1 LRAGGYCKLFSARAP
16 GGQENGENLERM
28 ELRHLRYFKTVAE
41 ELSFTRASALLHVAQ
56 SAVSAQVRDL
66 EAELEVAL
74 FERNSRQ
81 VQLTAA
87 GKIFLAGVDEVFQIL
102 EDARRKLRRI
112 GRGDT
117 ASLAIGFI
125 GAQSHEWMPQ
135 VLKRFR
141 VKHPGV
147 EVSLVEMVPSQ
158 QLEALLGRTL
168 DIGLVGP
175 IDGKPPPGLR
185 FECITEENP
194 MLGVPG
200 DHPLARMAS
209 VPLARLRNEP
219 FIFTSSK
226 NSPNYRAWL
235 SRLCHRAGFTPRVV
249 QEVDRART
257 VVQYVAAG
265 FGISIFPEHISRLPA
280 PGVSFVP
287 LDSMGLKIRYGI
299 AWRRGPVSA
308 VVTRFIEYVKEQYR
322 SSETSST
329 PNGQV
334 ISKIVGLD
342 SKAGSAAP
350 DSARPTSRPT
360 L

>member
-1 LRAGGYCKLFSARAP
+1 
-16 GGQENGENLERM
+16 M
-28 ELRHLRYFKTVAE
+28 ELRHLRYFKAVAE
-41 ELSFTRASALLHVAQ
+41 ELSFTRASTLLRVAQ
-56 SAVSAQVRDL
+56 SAVSAQIRDL
-66 EAELEVAL
+66 EAELDFAL

-81 VQLTAA
+81 VQLTSA
-87 GKIFLAGVDEVFQIL
+87 GKIFLAGVDEVFQTL
-102 EDARRKLRRI
+102 EDTGRKLRRL
-112 GRGDT
+112 GRADT

-168 DIGLVGP
+168 DIGLIGP
-175 IDGKPPPGLR
+175 LDGKPPPGLR

-194 MLGVPG
+194 MLGVPD
-200 DHPLARMAS
+200 DHSLAKMAS
-209 VPLARLRNEP
+209 VPLTRVRDEP

-235 SRLCHRAGFTPRVV
+235 SRLFHRAGFTPRVV

-265 FGISIFPEHISRLPA
+265 FGISVFPEHISRLPA
-280 PGVSFVP
+280 PGVSFVR
-287 LDSMGLKIRYGI
+287 LESMGLRIRYGI

-322 SSETSST
+322 SSGT
-329 PNGQV
+329 PSGR
-334 ISKIVGLD
+334 GGEGD
-342 SKAGSAAP
+342 
-350 DSARPTSRPT
+350 
-360 L
+360 

>member
-1 LRAGGYCKLFSARAP
+1 
-16 GGQENGENLERM
+16 M

-56 SAVSAQVRDL
+56 SAVSAQIRDL
-66 EAELEVAL
+66 ETELGIAL

-87 GKIFLAGVDEVFQIL
+87 GKIFLSGTDQIFRTL
-102 EDARRKLRRI
+102 EDAGRKVRRI
-112 GRGDT
+112 GRGDA

-141 VKHPGV
+141 AEHPGV
-147 EVSLVEMVPSQ
+147 EVTLAEMVPSQ
-158 QLEALLGRTL
+158 QMEALLARSL

-185 FECITEENP
+185 LECISEEDP
-194 MLGVPG
+194 MVGVPN
-200 DHPLARMAS
+200 DHPIAKLDWVSLAQ
-209 VPLARLRNEP
+209 LRDEP

-235 SRLCHRAGFTPRVV
+235 SRLFNRAGFTPRVV

-257 VVQYVAAG
+257 GVQYVAAG
-265 FGISIFPEHISRLPA
+265 FGISIFAEHISRLPA
-280 PGVSFVP
+280 PGVSFVRLRP
-287 LDSMGLKIRYGI
+287 VGSKIRYGI
-299 AWRRGPVSA
+299 AWRRGPVPEI
-308 VVTRFIEYVKEQYR
+308 VTRFIEHSKDQYR
-322 SSETSST
+322 
-329 PNGQV
+329 
-334 ISKIVGLD
+334 K
-342 SKAGSAAP
+342 K
-350 DSARPTSRPT
+350 
-360 L
+360 